1 MQSRRETPANTLQ
14 EFQQQSSFSRRLFLQ
29 MSAAGLAAGPLS
41 AQTADSQ
48 EWTVADIPSLTGR
61 RVVITGGNGYPQ
73 EDRSGLGYH
82 VALALARAGADVT
95 IASRK
100 QDRGQEAVR
109 RITEEVPGAAVRFE
123 RFDLTDLSSI
133 KALVSRLE
141 ARGKSL
147 DLLVNNAGV
156 MGRMNREVSVD
167 GFERVLATN
176 TIGHFALT
184 AHLLP
189 MLRNGR
195 NTRVVWVGSS
205 RMSRTLPFDDL
216 QLERTYQYAAA
227 YDNSKLANL
236 LLVME
241 MHRRSVAAGWG
252 ISVLAAHPGVARTNL
267 IPDGPG
273 LDSIE
278 GNRFKTM
285 TTMFQPA
292 SQGAISL
299 TFAATA
305 PQATAGNYYGPTMA
319 QGAGATPGLA
329 AIPAAAQDQGSA
341 TRLWSMLEALTKVP
355 FA

>member
-1 MQSRRETPANTLQ
+1 MQSRKETPAKCFVETH
-14 EFQQQSSFSRRLFLQ
+14 EHSSFSRRYFLQ
-29 MSAAGLAAGPLS
+29 MSATGLAAVRLS
-41 AQTADSQ
+41 AQTVGSQ
-48 EWTVADIPSLTGR
+48 EWTFADIPSLAGR

-82 VALALARAGADVT
+82 LALALARAGADVT

-109 RITEEVPGAAVRFE
+109 RISEEVPSAAVRFE

-133 KALVSRLE
+133 EAFVSRLE
-141 ARGKSL
+141 ARGRTL

-156 MGRMNREVSVD
+156 MGRKSREVSVD

-184 AHLLP
+184 AQLLP

-195 NTRVVWVGSS
+195 NTRVVWVASS
-205 RMSRTLPFDDL
+205 RMSRALPFDDL
-216 QLERTYQYAAA
+216 QLERTYEYGAA

-236 LLVME
+236 TLAME
-241 MHRRSVAAGWG
+241 MQRRSEDEGWG
-252 ISVLAAHPGVARTNL
+252 IAVIAAHPGVARTNL

-273 LDSIE
+273 LDSVE

-285 TTMFQPA
+285 TMFQPA

-299 TFAATA
+299 AYAATA
-305 PQATAGNYYGPTMA
+305 PQATGGNYYGPRMV
-319 QGAGATPGLA
+319 QGAGASPGLA
-329 AIPAAAQDQGSA
+329 AIPAAAQDRGSA
-341 TRLWSMLEALTKVP
+341 TRLWSTLEGLTKVS